1 MSSITKVIV
10 GAAAMAFVAGG
21 ITAAA
26 AANKFA
32 GIDLAPNKVGTIED
46 MKDMK
51 EFCGTKPIKVA
62 YSDGWGANYWRQ
74 IARREFEDEAKKCPN
89 ITEIRYTDGKGS
101 DGWPSAEKQIA
112 DIQGLVAQKFDVI
125 IVFADTGEAVMK
137 AIKQATDAGVAVI
150 PYSTGDNPFGKIG
163 EDYVTRVTETQV
175 GLGRMEAE
183 WIAKTLGGKGNVIV
197 HGGTEGN
204 PITSSQEVGWKETFK
219 KYPGIKVLEGPV
231 TTNWDPQL
239 AQQVM
244 ADAIAKYGQIDGVIA
259 ETTGPIQAFLAAGKP
274 IPAFFGQDL
283 NVLSCLWQDNHEK
296 NPSFKLATASAHTWL
311 ARLALRKGVAAVQ
324 GIPNTEPSL
333 IDLPFSEDS
342 TSTDP
347 KLAVKC
353 DKSLP
358 ATAIPSSMVPG
369 AEQKEVLGQ

>member
-26 AANKFA
+26 AANKYA
-32 GIDLAPNKVGTIED
+32 GIDMAGDKAGGIED
-46 MKDMK
+46 MQDMSK
-51 EFCGTKPIKVA
+51 FCGTKPIKVA

-112 DIQGLVAQKFDVI
+112 DIQGLIAQKFDVI
-125 IVFADTGEAVMK
+125 IVFADTGEAQLKVL
-137 AIKQATDAGVAVI
+137 KQATDAGIAVV
-150 PYSTGDNPFGKIG
+150 PYSVGDHPFGKMG
-163 EDYVTRVTETQV
+163 EDYLVRVTETQI

-183 WIAKTLGGKGNVIV
+183 WMAKTLGGKGNVIV

-204 PITSSQEVGWKETFK
+204 PMTTSQEVGWKEVFA
-219 KYPGIKVLEGPV
+219 KYPDIKVLEGPI

-239 AQQVM
+239 AQQVT
-244 ADAIAKYGQIDGVIA
+244 ADAIAKYGQIDGIIA

-274 IPAFFGQDL
+274 VPAFFGQDL

-296 NPSFKLATASAHTWL
+296 NPTFKLATASAHTWL
-311 ARLALRKGVAAVQ
+311 ARLALRKGVAATQ

-333 IDLPFSEDS
+333 INLPFSEDS

-353 DKSLP
+353 DKDLP

-369 AEQKEVLGQ
+369 PEQKEVLGQ